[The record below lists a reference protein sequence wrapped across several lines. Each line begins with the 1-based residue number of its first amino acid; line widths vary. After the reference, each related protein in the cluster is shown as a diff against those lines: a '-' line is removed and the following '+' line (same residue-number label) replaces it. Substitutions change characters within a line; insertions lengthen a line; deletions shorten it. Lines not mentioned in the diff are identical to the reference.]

1 MFIKSLTIISIK
13 SDRFTVRAILHA
25 AKKRLHSV
33 HYTGV
38 LLDSLFHFVTFL
50 QDFLV
55 LVIHF
60 VKPFFLFLLIDIQKQ
75 FVLL

>member
-1 MFIKSLTIISIK
+1 MFIKSLIIISVK
-13 SDRFTVRAILHA
+13 SDRFTVRAILHT

-38 LLDSLFHFVTFL
+38 LLDCLIHFVTFL

-55 LVIHF
+55 LVVNF
-60 VKPFFLFLLIDIQKQ
+60 VKPFFLLLER
-75 FVLL
+75 VL